1 MKFLL
6 NTILVLFLFSCS
18 DQAKIQRDFS
28 ELPSYTEYVKQ
39 TQAKTN
45 SATEKLDIRK
55 KRFFVFMNE
64 EIPYY
69 WIGTKWDFNGTTR
82 EPKKGAIA
90 CGYFVTTVLS
100 DFGLKLERVYLAQQA
115 SSVMIK
121 QLCEPTSVKYFAS
134 VQKVKDYVLARS
146 EQEVYIVGLDFHTG
160 FVIRDGKDVYFF
172 HSSYVDKEGV
182 VKEKLEESAAF
193 GNSESYMIGSIV
205 IK

>member
-1 MKFLL
+1 MKFL
-6 NTILVLFLFSCS
+6 IRISFLFLLFSCS
-18 DQAKIQRDFS
+18 EQAKIQRDFS
-28 ELPSYTEYVKQ
+28 ELPTYPEYVKQ
-39 TQAKTN
+39 TQAKTI
-45 SATEKLDIRK
+45 STTEKLEERK

-64 EIPYY
+64 EIPFY

-134 VQKVKDYVLARS
+134 VQKVKDFVLARS

-172 HSSYVDKEGV
+172 HSSYVEKEGV
-182 VKEKLEESAAF
+182 VKEKLEESPAF
-193 GNSESYMIGSIV
+193 ANSESYMIGSIV

>member
-1 MKFLL
+1 MKYLFFLFII
-6 NTILVLFLFSCS
+6 ILLFSCS
-18 DQAKIQRDFS
+18 EQAKVSNDFCK
-28 ELPSYTEYVKQ
+28 LPPYPQYVKE

-45 SATEKLDIRK
+45 GTTESTEERK

-64 EIPYY
+64 DIPFY
-69 WIGTKWDFNGTTR
+69 WTGTKWDFDGTTR

-134 VQKVKDYVLARS
+134 VKKVKEYVLARG

-160 FVIRDGKDVYFF
+160 FVIRDGEEVYFF

-182 VKEKLEESAAF
+182 VKEKLEESPAF

-205 IK
+205 VK